1 MGTINLDRVF
11 LGGVVAG
18 VIYCLL
24 ELPLMFFVGD
34 DVLKALNGEGMSPR
48 LVAIALSANILLAI
62 TILWV
67 YAAIRPR
74 FGPGPKTAVIA
85 VVIIWWT
92 IFLVDMFLIAAGLG
106 QLGPFLLLFLY
117 TLVASVLATPVGAWL
132 YQEESG

>member
-1 MGTINLDRVF
+1 MGTINLGRVF

-67 YAAIRPR
+67 YVA
-74 FGPGPKTAVIA
+74 
-85 VVIIWWT
+85 
-92 IFLVDMFLIAAGLG
+92 LVHK
-106 QLGPFLLLFLY
+106 Y
-117 TLVASVLATPVGAWL
+117 R
-132 YQEESG
+132 